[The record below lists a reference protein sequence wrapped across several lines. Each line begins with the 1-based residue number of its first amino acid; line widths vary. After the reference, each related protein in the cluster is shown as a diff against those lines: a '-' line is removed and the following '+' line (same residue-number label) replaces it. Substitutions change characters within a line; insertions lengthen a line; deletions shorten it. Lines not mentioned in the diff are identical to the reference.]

1 MDLSSRMRDA
11 LCNCFGQAD
20 AFLNTFIDGGTVA
33 PFSRDLKCAAIKV
46 KLSTDVG
53 PDTVAGH
60 AFVCVLESGS
70 MRICQ
75 AFYDDKEPFKHTHT
89 LTKKDTRR
97 VLKALSSPRA
107 TVRIFKQIIPQL
119 KIIFEKDD
127 VISVDIEC
135 IRVN

>member
-20 AFLNTFIDGGTVA
+20 AFLNTFIDGGTVTA
-33 PFSRDLKCAAIKV
+33 YSTELKSAAIKV

-60 AFVCVLESGS
+60 AFVCVLEAGA

-89 LTKKDTRR
+89 LTPKDTRR
-97 VLKALSSPRA
+97 VLKALSNAKA
-107 TVRIFKQIIPQL
+107 TVRIFKKIIPQL
-119 KIIFEKDD
+119 KVIFEKDD
-127 VISVDIEC
+127 IISVDIEC
-135 IRVN
+135 ITL